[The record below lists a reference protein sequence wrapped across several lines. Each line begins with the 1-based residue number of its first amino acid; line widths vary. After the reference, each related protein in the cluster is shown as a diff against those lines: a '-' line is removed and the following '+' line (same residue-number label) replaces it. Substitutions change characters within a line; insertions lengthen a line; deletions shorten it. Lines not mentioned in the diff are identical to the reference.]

1 MVFKSKD
8 FGTCLG
14 HEGGMHMNGISALII
29 QTVVGEFPRLSCPMG
44 A

>member
-14 HEGGMHMNGISALII
+14 HEGEMLMNGISVLII
-29 QTVVGEFPRLSCPMG
+29 QAVVGELTRLSCHMG